1 MKNKKLQASMEIDV
15 SFVGKTADL
24 VKSLEA
30 DVSKVDLSSKLLK
43 GTEQNVKRAFKEI
56 YSDLDK
62 MSSSIGKKGLNTKQ
76 YTQIFDTLNTRIKQN
91 LGEIENLG
99 SAIKNAFDSD
109 ANKQA
114 IKDLK
119 TYKKQLEEINKLM
132 SAQKGAETRANTAK
146 SKIKNETG
154 LDVDSKTTSRM
165 LNEIQDR
172 LTNNLK
178 PTKNQQTW
186 LEQNGLDEK
195 TLKRVYDLLG
205 QVAAQQEK
213 ISQGRE
219 AGKKITGENT
229 LEAGQSKLL
238 GNIASVEDVAIME
251 DLSGATKDFS
261 DATKI
266 AEQNEVAFGKSAD
279 AAADQLE
286 KEKESARTL
295 KEVLAQFGIV
305 ISAAGI
311 ANYFKDLA
319 KASFEF
325 YKSLDYALN
334 QIYIV
339 SDLSSKAVNNL
350 KTSFIDMARDTGM
363 ALDDVTT
370 AAVLFYQ
377 QGLNTQEVL
386 TMTEVTSQ
394 FAKVAGIDATD
405 AADKLTAAVNGYCL
419 SAEDAASVADK
430 FNKVAAASAADIN
443 ELSTAFSKA
452 AAQANQAGVSMD
464 NYLAYI
470 ATMEE
475 ATREAPENL
484 GTSLKTIFSRMQQ
497 IKTGENTDDNT
508 DVNNVE
514 TALKSVGI
522 ALRDTEGQ
530 LRDLEDIFDEL
541 GPKWQSLDRN
551 TQAYLGTIIAGTRQ
565 QSRFITLMQNWDRV
579 LELSEESANSAG
591 QQALMHAKAMESI
604 ESKVQQLQVAWQEFI
619 SNLADSSVFKGI
631 IEALTKML
639 DKVNNG
645 SKPFFLLATAIT
657 AVLKQVAKLQG
668 PIGKLFTKLGKG
680 AKSVLNLNKNNLK
693 LAKSYIS
700 SSKSLKTYI
709 KSNNKL
715 EAENKNLSKSID
727 EAKAKQQ
734 EIANQYG
741 LTADKMEEQVKTGQ
755 IVDTEY
761 DALTQ
766 SINANTTAIQNNKN
780 QIAQNNATMKE
791 QVPDIE
797 NQKKAFQEVTTG
809 VQNLAGGFAGLAM
822 VTDGGISSI
831 AQLASTFLGFVG
843 MAIPA
848 IMELATAENMS
859 IILLLVKLGPV
870 ILAGVI
876 ALISLV
882 KTLGEALGNTDAK
895 MTEAIGKMA
904 DSVEEYSNAST
915 KVKGAKSLLKDY
927 EELSG
932 KIYRTAEEQAK
943 LNDLAQQLGDSLEV
957 EVIEDQYGNLSVSID
972 EVHEKINSLIEDQ
985 KEARDEM
992 IKTEH
997 ESIEEFDHRGK
1008 VQEFYDKYLK
1018 SHKTDVR
1025 NAMGEIETGID
1036 TKDLRTSAQNVDQ
1049 IMKEL
1054 KNNIIDDSAE
1064 IADAFGGAGIHW
1076 SLTEDIESTMK
1087 AFEEA
1092 DISPDK
1098 WNELFGTFENLQNQ
1112 VDSLSYDKALG
1123 VVESAVR
1130 KWGEAAGLTTQQL
1143 NEMTDAIMDSLYAG
1157 SNLHKTM
1164 AKYQDIID
1172 SYNGSDIQTRKE
1184 EYTRQKDDAWYRSR
1198 NNGEWDNW
1206 NPFYESDEEREYES
1220 AQKKLK
1226 LLKEEEKA
1234 YEKIKQYDEMI
1245 RNGQEIEVGW
1255 WGNIIDL
1262 QKERDE
1268 LAERYG
1274 IASYEEMENARQM
1287 QEIFGKLNDTS
1298 GEWMDKF
1305 DLFAADSET
1314 ILKNW
1319 NQSGVWDN
1327 IIHMFEVDPDQA
1339 RTLLTSQLTSIIEN
1353 TNDEEIRKAAQAKL
1367 DKVFKSISVSGIM
1380 SWGELGSTLESA
1392 SEDLRKMN
1400 TLMEEFNESGG
1411 FTLDTFLDLCDIL
1424 DSIDI
1429 STVFDIGAMDKYLHA
1444 LDTLE
1449 LGFDEN
1455 TGAITANKDAL
1466 MSLEEIQQVATQAK
1480 LKQTAQSLEADK
1492 ASLQSQI
1499 YTIEAEMQ
1507 ANQALIDDLATKGDA
1522 EVDISELKVQGE
1534 QEYLNAMSQAAS
1546 KSASLYQ
1553 AMTANSSSWAEASI
1567 ANAAKVGDAM
1577 KAAMTGNLGQGNVG
1591 SYLNGL
1597 VKQMKYVDTGSF
1609 AQIETLQDKNGK
1621 AKASDIVK
1629 RLQEYN
1635 AKGQNTIDNLKSQM
1649 KSIEA
1654 MQGLLNKMA
1663 GSDLSKFGKDIEQAS
1678 KDVDKYIGKLM
1689 EIYNTINKIEAAEKR
1704 LSILQKAN
1712 SNATGKA
1719 AADLMKARL
1728 ELSQK
1733 TLSLRETE
1741 IKQQKELV
1749 TSEQKAIKDSPV
1761 GDVFSFDEYGTIVID
1776 YEKYLKLQD
1785 ESIDGEMT
1793 LKELADNLYD
1803 EYEDLYD
1810 TLLDYSEDYVDN
1822 LQDIIDLEQEQIDT
1836 YIELEHS
1843 LADAVQE
1850 IYQKMLDTKLEAI
1863 DKEID
1868 ALDKLREARNR
1879 ANEDNKNSKEL
1890 SKMQTSLNRALMDTS
1905 GASNIKQMSYRDQIQ
1920 SKLEDMGE
1928 TAYERKM
1935 EDIQQ
1940 TLEDQKEMLQREF
1953 DEFFEDWSKL
1963 YEMIDTR
1970 IMGNEDAVIDVLKTT
1985 EEFRHAMPVERE
1997 QLVRDWSTQYNIAT
2011 RNIGAGA
2018 TIMDVFNSVTG
2029 LKDSML
2035 TSIDRIMTKDTEASR
2050 VGKEISNAMRE
2061 YYQKMLEAANKGGGS
2076 SSGGGGGGGSSWKG
2090 STGGGGIDTSASST
2104 TPEVI
2109 PWEDI
2114 DQQVEKHTS
2123 TWWEKVKAWF
2133 AQVGQAVANFFTQ
2146 TIPDFI
2152 SHLPEN
2158 IGKGIAAVFNFIF
2171 DYIPDF
2177 FAKAGEAV
2185 VNFVTSIPGFFVSL
2199 GQWILEKKDALRIWL
2214 TETVPNA
2221 ISEFFTVTIPEK
2233 WDAFWNWVG
2242 TSLQNLLKGIG
2253 DWFARLG
2260 TSIWDNLTDT
2270 TKQRL
2275 AAIGTWIYEKFET
2288 LKEWVGGI
2296 KDWVGEKLGDIKDG
2310 FVNVF
2315 TSIGTWFGEK
2325 IDGFKN
2331 SVSEAWNFLKNG
2343 ASDAWEGIKSVFGK
2357 IPEWFKEKFAAAWQH
2372 VVNIF
2377 SSGGKM
2383 FENIKDGIVNAV
2395 KGVVNKLRDGFN
2407 WVIKQPFNWL
2417 NGILNAIRNIE
2428 FLGISPFKGLWKQDP
2443 IGVPQ
2448 IPAFKSGG
2456 MADFTGPAW
2465 LDGTKTAPEAV
2476 LNAAQTKA
2484 FMNIADNLDKLDT
2497 ITQGNTNASVTIS
2510 SIEFNVESMS
2520 SPEDGEKAFDAFVQK
2535 FNDIGRRTGLALTA
2549 TQKV

>member
-62 MSSSIGKKGLNTKQ
+62 MAGTLSKRGLNTKQ

-132 SAQKGAETRANTAK
+132 AAQKGAETRANTAK
-146 SKIKNETG
+146 SKIKTETG

-172 LTNNLK
+172 LSNNLK

-213 ISQGRE
+213 ITQGRE
-219 AGKKITGENT
+219 SGKKITGEST

-238 GNIASVEDVAIME
+238 GNIASAEDVIVVE
-251 DLSGATKDFS
+251 ELTEATKDFNNAS
-261 DATKI
+261 DI
-266 AEQNEVAFGKSAD
+266 AAQNEKMFGQSAD
-279 AAADQLE
+279 AAAEQLE
-286 KEKESARTL
+286 REKESARTL

-339 SDLSSKAVNNL
+339 SDLSSQAVNNL

-497 IKTGENTDDNT
+497 IKTGENTEDNT

-631 IEALTKML
+631 IEGLTKML

-657 AVLKQVAKLQG
+657 AVLKQVTKLQG
-668 PIGKLFTKLGKG
+668 PIGKLFAKLGKG

-700 SSKSLKTYI
+700 SAKSLKTYI

-715 EAENKNLSKSID
+715 EAENKQLTKSID
-727 EAKAKQQ
+727 EQKAKQQ

-755 IVDTEY
+755 IVDAEY
-761 DALTQ
+761 DSLTQ
-766 SINANTTAIQNNKN
+766 SINAETQAIQNNKN
-780 QIAQNNATMKE
+780 VIAQNNATMKE
-791 QVPDIE
+791 QVPNIE
-797 NQKKAFQEVTTG
+797 NQKKAFQEVSAG

-848 IMELATAENMS
+848 IMELSLAEDTS

-915 KVKGAKSLLKDY
+915 KVKGAKALLKDY
-927 EELSG
+927 EDLSG
-932 KIYRTAEEQAK
+932 KIYRTAKEQEK

-1025 NAMGEIETGID
+1025 NTMGDLDTGID
-1036 TKDLRTSAQNVDQ
+1036 TKDLKTSAQNVEM

-1054 KNNIIDDSAE
+1054 KDNIIEDSAE
-1064 IADAFGGAGIHW
+1064 ISDAFGGAGIHW

-1087 AFEEA
+1087 AFEDA
-1092 DISPDK
+1092 DISPEK
-1098 WNELFGTFENLQNQ
+1098 WNNLFSSFENLQNQ
-1112 VDSLSYDKALG
+1112 VDSLSYDRALG
-1123 VVESAVR
+1123 VVEEAV
-1130 KWGEAAGLTTQQL
+1130 KSWGEAAGLTTQQL
-1143 NEMTDAIMDSLYAG
+1143 NEMTDAIMSSLYAG

-1164 AKYQDIID
+1164 SKYKDIID
-1172 SYNGSDIQTRKE
+1172 SYNGTDIQSRKE

-1198 NNGEWDNW
+1198 HNGEWDNW

-1245 RNGQEIEVGW
+1245 RNGYEAEVTWYGK
-1255 WGNIIDL
+1255 IIDL
-1262 QKERDE
+1262 QAERDK

-1287 QEIFGKLNDTS
+1287 TEILGKLNDTS

-1305 DLFAADSET
+1305 DLFAADSEK

-1319 NQSGVWDN
+1319 NQSGVWEN
-1327 IIHMFEVDPDQA
+1327 IINMFEVDPDQA
-1339 RTLLTSQLTSIIEN
+1339 TTLLTSQLVSIIEN
-1353 TNDEEIRKAAQAKL
+1353 TNDEDIRKAAQAKL

-1380 SWGELGSTLESA
+1380 SWGELGDTLESA

-1400 TLMEEFNESGG
+1400 SLMDEFNEAGG

-1429 STVFDIGAMDKYLHA
+1429 ATVFDMGKMNQYLHA

-1466 MSLEEIQQVATQAK
+1466 VSLEEIQQLATQAK

-1499 YTIEAEMQ
+1499 YTIEAEMR
-1507 ANQALIDDLATKGDA
+1507 ANQAIIDTYADKGDA
-1522 EVDISELKVQGE
+1522 MVELSEVEALGQN
-1534 QEYLNAMSQAAS
+1534 EYLSGLQQATEQ
-1546 KSASLYQ
+1546 SANLYE
-1553 AMTANSSSWAEASI
+1553 AMTRNSSAWAEASI
-1567 ANAAKVGDAM
+1567 SNAAKVGDAV
-1577 KAAMTGNLGQGNVG
+1577 KAAMTGNLGQGNLKT
-1591 SYLNGL
+1591 YLQGIT
-1597 VKQMKYVDTGSF
+1597 KEMAYKDTGSF
-1609 AQIETLQDKNGK
+1609 SQIQSLGNGK
-1621 AKASDIVK
+1621 QAKASEIVAK
-1629 RLQEYN
+1629 LKAYN
-1635 AKGQNTIDNLKSQM
+1635 EKGQNTIDNLKSQM

-1719 AADLMKARL
+1719 AADLMAARL
-1728 ELSQK
+1728 QLSQK
-1733 TLSLRETE
+1733 TLALRETE

-1749 TSEQKAIKDSPV
+1749 ASEQKAIKDSPV
-1761 GDVFSFDEYGTIVID
+1761 GDVFSFDEYGTIIID

-1836 YIELEHS
+1836 YIDLEHS

-1850 IYQKMLDTKLEAI
+1850 IYQKMLDTKLDAI

-1868 ALDKLREARNR
+1868 ALDKLQEARSR

-1935 EDIQQ
+1935 EDIKQ
-1940 TLEDQKEMLQREF
+1940 TLEDQKDMLQREF
-1953 DEFFEDWSKL
+1953 DEFFEDWTKL

-1970 IMGNEDAVIDVLKTT
+1970 IMGNEEAVLDVLKTT
-1985 EEFRHAMPVERE
+1985 EEFRHAVPVERE
-1997 QLVRDWSTQYNIAT
+1997 QMMRDWSTQYNIAT
-2011 RNIGAGA
+2011 RNIGGGA
-2018 TIMDVFNSVTG
+2018 TIMDVFNSMCAF
-2029 LKDSML
+2029 KDSML
-2035 TSIDRIMTKDTEASR
+2035 ASVDNLMNKDTEASR
-2050 VGKEISNAMRE
+2050 VGKEISTAMRE

-2076 SSGGGGGGGSSWKG
+2076 SSGGSGGGGSSWKG
-2090 STGGGGIDTSASST
+2090 ASGGGGIDTSASST
-2104 TPEVI
+2104 SPEVI

-2152 SHLPEN
+2152 AHLPEN

-2177 FAKAGEAV
+2177 FAKAGEAI

-2199 GQWILEKKDALRIWL
+2199 GQWILEKKDALRVWL

-2221 ISEFFTVTIPEK
+2221 IAEFFTVTIPEK

-2275 AAIGTWIYEKFET
+2275 AAIGNWIYEKFET

-2296 KDWVGEKLGDIKDG
+2296 KDWVGEKLGDIKDA
-2310 FVNVF
+2310 FVNIF
-2315 TSIGTWFGEK
+2315 TSIGTWFSEK
-2325 IDGFKN
+2325 IDGFKDIITG
-2331 SVSEAWNFLKNG
+2331 AWDHLKQG

-2357 IPEWFKEKFAAAWQH
+2357 IPEWFKEKFGAAWQH
-2372 VVNIF
+2372 VVDIF

-2428 FLGISPFKGLWKQDP
+2428 FLGIAPFKGLWSQDP

-2448 IPAFKSGG
+2448 IPAFKTGG
-2456 MADFTGPAW
+2456 IADFTGPAW

-2484 FMNIADNLDKLDT
+2484 FMNIADNLDKLDA